1 MFSFFFGEPVQ
12 DGILN
17 NFPHFTKLSSKNIW
31 LFQYFFVSLHR

>member
-1 MFSFFFGEPVQ
+1 MFSFSSENRRK

-17 NFPHFTKLSSKNIW
+17 NFLYSAKLLPKNIW